1 MASRFYRHKLLVE
14 KPLIIYTAG
23 RYGRDML
30 AKLSGYGVAP
40 AAFCDSDE
48 GKHGNTVEGVRIVPV
63 EDILG
68 RHGRDGV
75 KIIIAAG
82 RYFKVIEHKLRSL
95 GVPDENI
102 LSFLLEEYLET
113 RRIAKPGA
121 YTGAQLSFLRKCLF
135 DMLCCVHD
143 ICERHGLRYHLA
155 AGTLLGAARHGG
167 FIPWDDDTDVTMFRG
182 EYETFFKLCEREL
195 PAHFVATDGL
205 LRQICI
211 RDSRKRYPSPSLSPD
226 GVGLDVFA
234 LDNVLGPDRLATR
247 LQYRVKLF
255 AADSQKYAT
264 GLGKVYNGRI
274 RRIPYWL
281 MSLLPEKTPVCLANW
296 ATRAFNRKDTGYV
309 YDFIII
315 GGYCANRVFRRDW
328 YAERAL
334 LDFEGKKF
342 WAPGG
347 YREMLRLEY
356 GDDWMDLPP
365 AESRF
370 PLHPPVDMHF
380 GVLQTEFESI
390 PAAGAGG

>member
-1 MASRFYRHKLLVE
+1 VE

-40 AAFCDSDE
+40 IAFCDSDGE
-48 GKHGNTVEGVRIVPV
+48 KRGKTVEGVRIVPV

-68 RHGRDGV
+68 RYGRDGV
-75 KIIIAAG
+75 KIIVAAG

-102 LSFLLEEYLET
+102 LSSLLEEYLET
-113 RRIAKPGA
+113 GRIAKPGA
-121 YTGAQLSFLRKCLF
+121 YTPEQLSFLRKCLF
-135 DMLCCVHD
+135 DMLCRVHD

-167 FIPWDDDTDVTMFRG
+167 FIPWDDDADVTMFRG
-182 EYETFFKLCEREL
+182 DYEAFFKLCGSEL
-195 PAHFVATDGL
+195 PGRFVATDGMA
-205 LRQICI
+205 RKICI
-211 RDSRKRYPSPSLSPD
+211 RDSRKRYPSPRLSAD
-226 GVGLDVFA
+226 GVGMDVFA

-247 LQYRVKLF
+247 LQYRAKLF
-255 AADSQKYAT
+255 AADSQKYAS
-264 GLGKVYNGRI
+264 GLGKVCNGRI
-274 RRIPYWL
+274 GRFPYWL
-281 MSLLPEKTPVCLANW
+281 MSLLPGKTPERLADR
-296 ATRAFNRKDTGYV
+296 AVRAFNRKDTGYV
-309 YDFIII
+309 YDFVLI
-315 GGYCANRVFRRDW
+315 GGYRANRVFRRDC
-328 YAERAL
+328 YAQRAL

-356 GDDWMDLPP
+356 GDDWMELPP

-370 PLHPPVDMHF
+370 PLHSPVDMHF
-380 GVLQTEFESI
+380 GVLQDEFEAFR
-390 PAAGAGG
+390 PRAREGGK